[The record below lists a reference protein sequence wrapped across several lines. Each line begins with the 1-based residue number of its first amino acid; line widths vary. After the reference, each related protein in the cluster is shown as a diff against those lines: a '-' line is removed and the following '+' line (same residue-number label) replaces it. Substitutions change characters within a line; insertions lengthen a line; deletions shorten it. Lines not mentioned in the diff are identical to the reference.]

1 MLNLICFFLRDSFFL
16 LDILIGKFCVV
27 KVNVIIVDLFNVLF
41 FDIKME
47 DVISLVLIGVFLDN
61 LFFFKVVNM
70 WLVEIN
76 FLLNKFDVIEKV

>member
-47 DVISLVLIGVFLDN
+47 DVISLVLIGVFLGN